1 MSMDERMLL
10 IRTCDIFA
18 EINDQEYEEL
28 NLVHRFIEAEK
39 GAYIYFESAYHN
51 KLYFIKTGHIKIGYI
66 DENGNEII
74 KEIISKGEVFG
85 QFTLEKNNLNGEFA
99 QAYKTDVSLCAFN
112 IEDFERLLHKK
123 PYMALKYSKQ
133 VGNKLRHIENRLVNL
148 LNRDVKT
155 RLLYFFKELAQQE
168 DAAPTPKGICLP
180 NYLTHD
186 DIAKLIGSSRQTV
199 TTLINELETE
209 NLVKYSRTQICILN
223 MPLIEQRTTH

>member
-28 NLVHRFIEAEK
+28 NLIHRFIEADK
-39 GAYIYFESAYHN
+39 GEYIYFESAYHN
-51 KLYFIKTGHIKIGYI
+51 KLYFIKDGHIKIGYI
-66 DENGNEII
+66 DDNGNEII

-85 QFTLEKNNLNGEFA
+85 QFTLEKDNLNGEFA
-99 QAYKTDVSLCAFN
+99 QAYKTGVSLCAFN
-112 IEDFERLLHKK
+112 IEDFEQLLQKK

-133 VGNKLRHIENRLVNL
+133 VGNKLRQIENRLVNL
-148 LNRDVKT
+148 LNKDVKT
-155 RLLYFFKELAQQE
+155 RLLYFFKQLAQQE
-168 DAAPTPKGICLP
+168 DAVQTTSGICLP

-199 TTLINELETE
+199 TTLINELEAAQ
-209 NLVKYSRTQICILN
+209 LVKYSRTEICITNLKQ
-223 MPLIEQRTTH
+223 LEQLSAH